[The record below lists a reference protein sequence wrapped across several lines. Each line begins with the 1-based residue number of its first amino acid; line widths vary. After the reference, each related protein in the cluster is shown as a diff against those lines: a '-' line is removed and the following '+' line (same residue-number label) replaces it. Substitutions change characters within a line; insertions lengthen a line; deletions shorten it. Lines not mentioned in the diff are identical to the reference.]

1 MNRRGEPVHA
11 LHAHTNAF
19 LTQIQLNDTYLLNH
33 IRPEDQKMQGGEKE
47 EECNRN
53 CRGGGR
59 GGGGGGGGTRGEERN
74 CRGGGEQ
81 VGDAGNGKEEAAV
94 T

>member
-47 EECNRN
+47 EEWNRN

-59 GGGGGGGGTRGEERN
+59 GGGGGEGGGEERN
-74 CRGGGEQ
+74 CSGIGAG